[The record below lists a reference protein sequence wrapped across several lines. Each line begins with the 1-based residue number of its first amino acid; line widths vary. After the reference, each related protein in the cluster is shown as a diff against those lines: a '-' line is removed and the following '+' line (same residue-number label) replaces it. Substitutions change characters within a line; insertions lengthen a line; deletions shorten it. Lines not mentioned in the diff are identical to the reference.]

1 MSRPPANF
9 AGRAVLSVVTQMT
22 IWGGLLL
29 LPAALLDPAAIR
41 HWWRAWVF
49 LLATSIAAV
58 AVLFG
63 VFPGREDLYRERMKP
78 PIQQGQPL
86 ADKVIL
92 ISFLVAYCGA
102 NILIPLDL
110 FRFHL
115 LARPNTLISF
125 LGLVVYLFGWLL
137 IALALRDNTFA
148 APVVKHQTER
158 QHSVADTGV
167 YAFVRHPMY
176 AGFLPLMLGVTL
188 WLESY
193 AAAVFAIVPM
203 ALLMVRI
210 AIEERFLRR
219 ELQGY
224 DAYMQRVRYRLI
236 PGVW

>member
-1 MSRPPANF
+1 MQM
-9 AGRAVLSVVTQMT
+9 AV
-22 IWGGLLL
+22 WGGLLL
-29 LPAALLDPAAIR
+29 IPAALLDPAAIP
-41 HWWRAWVF
+41 HWWRAWVL
-49 LLATSIAAV
+49 LLATSVAAV
-58 AVLFG
+58 AVLLG

-92 ISFLVAYCGA
+92 ISFLVAYCAA

-110 FRFHL
+110 FRLHL
-115 LARPNTLISF
+115 LAKPNILISS
-125 LGLVVYLFGWLL
+125 LGLVLYLFGWLL
-137 IALALRDNTFA
+137 IALALRDNAFA

-176 AGFLPLMLGVTL
+176 AGFLPLMLGVAL

-193 AAAVFAIVPM
+193 AAVVFTLVPM
-203 ALLMVRI
+203 ALLMIRI
-210 AIEERFLRR
+210 VIEEQFLKR
-219 ELQGY
+219 ELEGY
-224 DAYMQRVRYRLI
+224 DGYTQRVRYRLI